1 VPLSLLCTAC
11 ESFVDWRD
19 VWQEYVNE
27 DLTVMKKELQ
37 QWKEEYAKRND
48 V

>member
-1 VPLSLLCTAC
+1 MF
-11 ESFVDWRD
+11 E
-19 VWQEYVNE
+19 QEYVTE

-48 V
+48 VCTY